1 MRAEAVCVTLV
12 IRVVGCVLSS
22 LSVELQRCL
31 LLLLHQSMCPATS
44 LLLWAVLCC
53 PVHDVAA
60 PGQAAVGDAES
71 PATLTIW
78 AASSAGQLGSEA
90 EEEAQHIK
98 AEDEHQHRPA
108 LLGHLP
114 QKFSLHFS

>member
-1 MRAEAVCVTLV
+1 MLRLCVTLV
-12 IRVVGCVLSS
+12 FHAVGRVLPS
-22 LSVELQRCL
+22 LSVELQRCLL

-44 LLLWAVLCC
+44 LLLCWLSS
-53 PVHDVAA
+53 PDVAA
-60 PGQAAVGDAES
+60 PGQAAVVDAD
-71 PATLTIW
+71 PLATLTIW

-108 LLGHLP
+108 LLGHFP
-114 QKFSLHFS
+114 QEFSLHFS